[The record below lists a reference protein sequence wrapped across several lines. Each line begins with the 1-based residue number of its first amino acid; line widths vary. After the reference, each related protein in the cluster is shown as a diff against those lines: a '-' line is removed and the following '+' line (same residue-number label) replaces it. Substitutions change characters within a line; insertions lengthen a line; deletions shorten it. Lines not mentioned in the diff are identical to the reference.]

1 MVPFCI
7 FGDDMAMLS
16 SDLGTIQASTHL
28 GRDERR
34 QFASKKHPKIFV
46 NNFHAKIFRKSL
58 HIISTRRGQS
68 EAKVFWQAIGSGGSR
83 AVYTVHMETIKCE
96 IK

>member
-1 MVPFCI
+1 MVPYCI

-16 SDLGTIQASTHL
+16 SDLGTIQASTEVHL

-58 HIISTRRGQS
+58 HIISTTRGQS
-68 EAKVFWQAIGSGGSR
+68 EAKVYWQAIGSGGSVR
-83 AVYTVHMETIKCE
+83 TTHGNNQM
-96 IK
+96 